1 LTETHN
7 DQAGDALFRS
17 VKMNKSIALT
27 GDRTT
32 GQLHLGHYAGSLR
45 KRVEIQ
51 ETHNLLVMLADTQAL
66 TDNGA
71 NPAKLRDNVLE
82 VMADYLAVGLDPGK
96 TTIFLQ
102 SAVRALPQLSMYYL
116 NLVTVSRL
124 ERNPTIKAEII
135 QKGMEKS
142 IPAGFLCY
150 PAAQAAD
157 ITAFKATVVPVGE
170 DQLPMIEQANEIVA
184 KINRI
189 AGRDILPTSKALL
202 SDVGR
207 LPGLDGKAKA
217 SKSLGNAIPLGCSSE
232 DLKSYVMSM
241 YTDPDHLKVSDPGRV
256 EGNAVFAYLDAFDP
270 ERDELEELKRHYRK
284 GGLGDMALKRRLLS
298 VLEDLLSPVREK
310 RKELLK
316 DKSLLLDFLR
326 EGTLSASRQAED
338 TLGEIEEAF
347 GLIRIS

>member
-1 LTETHN
+1 
-7 DQAGDALFRS
+7 
-17 VKMNKSIALT
+17 MNKSIALT